1 VEGDKIIYQLVSPF
15 DMIVKEFQKEAEARG
30 YTKEE
35 LENELEK
42 VRKKLFT
49 EIYHESDD

>member
-1 VEGDKIIYQLVSPF
+1 
-15 DMIVKEFQKEAEARG
+15 MIVKEFQKEAEARG

-35 LENELEK
+35 LKTSWKK

-49 EIYHESDD
+49 DYREE